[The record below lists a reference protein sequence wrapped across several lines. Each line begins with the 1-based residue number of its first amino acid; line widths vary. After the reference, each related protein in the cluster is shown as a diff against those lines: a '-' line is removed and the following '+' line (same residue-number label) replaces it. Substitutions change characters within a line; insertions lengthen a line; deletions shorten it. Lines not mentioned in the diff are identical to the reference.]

1 MIDFKQLKYFV
12 VCTDVGSFSEAAKI
26 LYTTQSNVSKAIKAL
41 EKTVGAS
48 LFTRKSRGIELTA
61 QGKHVYQYAC
71 KIMEEVGALE
81 DFAKQGEAQWLNISF
96 TPSSWLANRFV
107 EFYNQNYEKD
117 LHCHIYAT
125 NVQEIMRRVREG
137 KDDAGFVYVMGS
149 QEADFLYELNRNQL
163 EFVPLVNVEAMLYL
177 GKEHPLCKEKKIS
190 AGDLKELR
198 FIQCYRD
205 EFMDNSY
212 WKIKDEEENTLTNMN
227 VAVVTNSDYIMERML
242 TRSRLANIS
251 GNYLT
256 SDENQLLHTG
266 IPLKQEDNQ
275 VLFGYLIRSGE
286 VPGKYASAFVEF
298 VENALKE
305 KQENYEKM
313 E

>member
-1 MIDFKQLKYFV
+1 M
-12 VCTDVGSFSEAAKI
+12 
-26 LYTTQSNVSKAIKAL
+26 
-41 EKTVGAS
+41 
-48 LFTRKSRGIELTA
+48 
-61 QGKHVYQYAC
+61 
-71 KIMEEVGALE
+71 
-81 DFAKQGEAQWLNISF
+81 
-96 TPSSWLANRFV
+96 
-107 EFYNQNYEKD
+107 
-117 LHCHIYAT
+117 
-125 NVQEIMRRVREG
+125 
-137 KDDAGFVYVMGS
+137 
-149 QEADFLYELNRNQL
+149 
-163 EFVPLVNVEAMLYL
+163 NVEAMLYL

-286 VPGKYASAFVEF
+286 VLGKYASAFVEF